1 MLILEDQDGSQPSK
15 ATGEAKASGVLEE
28 LESEPGSSAAL
39 G

>member
-1 MLILEDQDGSQPSK
+1 MLILDQDGSQHSK